1 MSNPNTIINAYV
13 GLCQQLTS
21 TLDQLALYGDM
32 IDQDSTIITRYFDN
46 TSNPGH
52 RTDIV
57 AADITAAKAAVG
69 QVAFAYN
76 SGNPPQKAPIY
87 KLAP

>member
-1 MSNPNTIINAYV
+1 MSNPNTIINGYV
-13 GLCQQLTS
+13 GLCQQLVS

-32 IDQDSTIITRYFDN
+32 IDQDGSIITRYFND

-57 AADITAAKAAVG
+57 AADITAAKASVF
-69 QVAFAYN
+69 QVNFTFN
-76 SGNPPQKAPIY
+76 SGSPPQKAAIY

>member
-32 IDQDSTIITRYFDN
+32 IAQDATIVTRYFDN
-46 TSNPGH
+46 SGNPNH
-52 RTDIV
+52 RTDIEAGDV
-57 AADITAAKAAVG
+57 TAAIASVG

-76 SGNPPQKAPIY
+76 SGNPPQKAAIY